1 MYDVLDQQTDY
12 AILAQLAS
20 SPGKFH
26 VARQPAGGDCAGAW
40 GGRSGSERK
49 VRRNS

>member
-12 AILAQLAS
+12 AILGQLAS

-26 VARQPAGGDCAGAW
+26 VARQPS
-40 GGRSGSERK
+40 GRLTTCGNVSQMALY
-49 VRRNS
+49 